1 MDAPPNEAAAA
12 LRPLLLY
19 DGECGLCA
27 RSVRFVLAKERGPE
41 LCFAPLQSDVG
52 RAVLARHGLDEDL
65 STVVYVDAEDRVH
78 LRSGAALRVAGK
90 LRRPWSWAR
99 AMLVVPAFLRDA
111 VYRVIARYRMGIFGG
126 AEACR
131 LPRPDEAERF
141 LV

>member
-1 MDAPPNEAAAA
+1 MDAPPNDAAAA
-12 LRPLLLY
+12 PRPLLLY
-19 DGECGLCA
+19 DEECGLCA

-52 RAVLARHGLDEDL
+52 RAVLAHHGLGEDL

-111 VYRVIARYRMGIFGG
+111 VYRVIARYRMKIFGS
-126 AEACR
+126 AESCR

>member
-1 MDAPPNEAAAA
+1 MDAPPTDVAAAP
-12 LRPLLLY
+12 RPLLLY

-41 LCFAPLQSDVG
+41 LCFAALQSDIG
-52 RAVLARHGLDEDL
+52 RAMLARHGLGEDL

-90 LRRPWSWAR
+90 LRRPWSFAR
-99 AMLVVPAFLRDA
+99 ALLVVPRSCATPSTGSSRGTA
-111 VYRVIARYRMGIFGG
+111 WRSSA
-126 AEACR
+126 APEACR

-141 LV
+141 LA

>member
-1 MDAPPNEAAAA
+1 MDAPEIDDAAAP
-12 LRPLLLY
+12 RPLLLY

-41 LCFAPLQSDVG
+41 LRFAALQSDFG
-52 RAVLARHGLDEDL
+52 RAVLARHGLGEDL

-99 AMLVVPAFLRDA
+99 AMLFVPAFLRDA
-111 VYRVIARYRMGIFGG
+111 VYRVIARYRMGLFGG
-126 AEACR
+126 AETCH
-131 LPRPDEAERF
+131 LPRPGEAERF
-141 LV
+141 LG